1 VTPILVLTGYSS
13 DPQFVANLFKRGIDA
28 FVKKDV
34 CDNIELFSR
43 EVREMLEKAGRG
55 DHAKCAALARRAL
68 SGAGS
73 VGAVGA
79 PRIAIDGKVTRGGR
93 TEIAINGTLREMQ
106 DSRLAILLRC
116 IVARDRS
123 LEAWSS
129 RDALG
134 IGESRSATTQLRQ
147 AFEGLVPPGFEVLE
161 GDRRGSFRLNPA
173 VIVESVDFDALAEHP
188 DPGVVRVVQERR
200 RRR

>member
-1 VTPILVLTGYSS
+1 MPAAVS
-13 DPQFVANLFKRGIDA
+13 ANA
-28 FVKKDV
+28 
-34 CDNIELFSR
+34 
-43 EVREMLEKAGRG
+43 
-55 DHAKCAALARRAL
+55 
-68 SGAGS
+68 
-73 VGAVGA
+73 GAVGA

-129 RDALG
+129 RVALG

-147 AFEGLVPPGFEVLE
+147 TFEGLVPPDFEVLQ
-161 GDRRGSFRLNPA
+161 GDRRGNFRLNPA
-173 VIVESVDFDALAEHP
+173 VVVEAVDFDALAEHP